1 MRYTAAPL
9 GEILRELAASA
20 EFEQFSLLKRL
31 STASAVSWRDDL
43 SDAVRCCSVEL
54 GLTAEDERLL
64 AAFTNG
70 WGTADV
76 QGEIHRFEQYAVL
89 FEEQCSA
96 ARDVVKRR
104 GQVYVTWGVCG
115 GSALALLLL

>member
-9 GEILRELAASA
+9 GELLRELAALA

-31 STASAVSWRDDL
+31 SAASAVRWRADL
-43 SDAVRCCSVEL
+43 NDAVRCCSLEL
-54 GLTAEDERLL
+54 GLNAEDERLL

-76 QGEIHRFEQYAVL
+76 QGEVHRFEQYAAL
-89 FEEQCSA
+89 FEEQCLA
-96 ARDVVKRR
+96 ARDMVQRR